1 LHIYISY
8 NYVLYI
14 CIYLYNVH
22 LDICQNWN
30 SIIIYDNEC
39 TVAVYSLVI
48 AFFTHKL
55 LRCGS
60 EYESPGDFS
69 IFISDTF
76 RSRKSVRRRVDFG
89 LETLSVG
96 YYSLQP
102 AALLC
107 YFYLAHSCTTDC
119 YSEISRIDLILLLYS
134 YPTVWLGVW
143 VCKLVVVLF
152 VGKIH
157 KIICSLLLL
166 SITWAIFRTAA

>member
-1 LHIYISY
+1 
-8 NYVLYI
+8 
-14 CIYLYNVH
+14 
-22 LDICQNWN
+22 
-30 SIIIYDNEC
+30 
-39 TVAVYSLVI
+39 VAVYSLVI

-102 AALLC
+102 AALLY
-107 YFYLAHSCTTDC
+107 YFYLARAFTADS
-119 YSEISRIDLILLLYS
+119 YSEISRIDLILLSFIRIQPYASMCLC
-134 YPTVWLGVW
+134 
-143 VCKLVVVLF
+143 VCV
-152 VGKIH
+152 
-157 KIICSLLLL
+157 CERESERQSL
-166 SITWAIFRTAA
+166 

>member
-1 LHIYISY
+1 M
-8 NYVLYI
+8 
-14 CIYLYNVH
+14 
-22 LDICQNWN
+22 
-30 SIIIYDNEC
+30 
-39 TVAVYSLVI
+39 YSLVI

-102 AALLC
+102 AALLY
-107 YFYLAHSCTTDC
+107 YFYLARAFTADS
-119 YSEISRIDLILLLYS
+119 YPEISRIDLILLLYL
-134 YPTVWLGVW
+134 YPTVCVGVC
-143 VCKLVVVLF
+143 VCMDEKERERELVVALF
-152 VGKIH
+152 EKH
-157 KIICSLLLL
+157 KIICILL
-166 SITWAIFRTAA
+166 SQYITQVIFRTTAELRLFVTRRGNLKNVY